1 MSKTELVQT
10 STLRI
15 GNFLVVDGKPCRIT
29 NMSTAKPGKHGS
41 SKTIFI
47 TKDVLSGK
55 NVEHSA
61 PSKGMV
67 SVPEIIRDTYAVL
80 DVSDEGFLSLMK
92 NGVIREDVRLP
103 DDSIGQEIKTL
114 LEREITPEIVLMTVL
129 DHNIVLSVR
138 ESSETL

>member
-1 MSKTELVQT
+1 
-10 STLRI
+10 
-15 GNFLVVDGKPCRIT
+15 
-29 NMSTAKPGKHGS
+29 MSTAKPGKHGS